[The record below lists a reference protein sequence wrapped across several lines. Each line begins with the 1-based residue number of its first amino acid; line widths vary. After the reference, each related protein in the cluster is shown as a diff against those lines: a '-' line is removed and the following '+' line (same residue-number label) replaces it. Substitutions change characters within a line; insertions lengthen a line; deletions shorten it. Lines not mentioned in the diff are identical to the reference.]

1 MLLLSIVAA
10 PNEKALRDLSKP
22 LAGIGSLVKKLRG
35 GTMET
40 IYRASVVRLA
50 SVRFGVPQLLLVI
63 DHSKECATYLPLFVA
78 NSARERGRHS

>member
-22 LAGIGSLVKKLRG
+22 LAGIASVVNNLWRG
-35 GTMET
+35 IMET
-40 IYRASVVRLA
+40 MYHATVRLA
-50 SVRFGVPQLLLVI
+50 SMWFGVPQLLIVI
-63 DHSKECATYLPLFVA
+63 DHSKECAAYLPLFVA